1 MFNPPYGQ
9 IGWSADEK
17 YFLVADRFDIWKFA
31 PDGSESANVTKI
43 GATNGIRFRIA
54 RVEKAEDDEPDAERE
69 RGLDMKSNWLLSAE
83 NLTSRDTG
91 FYRLSPGGEPKLLI
105 MGPRQYGTPAKA
117 KKADTMVM
125 TVSTFADYG
134 DYYATTPDFK
144 DMKRLTDANPHRSQ
158 FNWAKAELV
167 HYTNTDGTKLGA
179 ILVKP
184 EDFDPSK
191 KYPMIVYIYERLIEQ
206 HSSLLV
212 RLASLADRSST
223 RSGMPAMAISC

>member
-144 DMKRLTDANPHRSQ
+144 DVKRLTDANPHRSQ

-167 HYTNTDGTKLGA
+167 HYTNTDGTKLRRHSRQAGGFRPVEE
-179 ILVKP
+179 IP
-184 EDFDPSK
+184 DD
-191 KYPMIVYIYERLIEQ
+191 RLHLRTVIEQ
-206 HSSLLV
+206 HSSLLG
-212 RLASLADRSST
+212 A
-223 RSGMPAMAISC
+223 